1 MGRMELIRQMKIEK
15 KKDNQ
20 LNFNLSKYL
29 SYLVNTLILSIQF
42 EN

>member
-1 MGRMELIRQMKIEK
+1 MKIEK
-15 KKDNQ
+15 KTDNQ